1 MHSGTVWAAVQ
12 LFGRH
17 ATWQEQGLY
26 HVGGRHTTW
35 QEQDLAHGG
44 GRHCHL
50 AGTGLGSC
58 WWQAHYLAR
67 TGAWFMLVAATTTW
81 QLLGS
86 CWWQAQYSVGERL
99 HCWVQVRSLFFQ
111 KRFQLHFAVLKY
123 TVFQNKSIISFV
135 PVSLNSIR
143 RTSFKAQSVK
153 ITAQS
158 TCQSQS
164 TIQETESENKILY
177 RSVRITPKT
186 QFTPFIFR
194 NGLDRRK

>member
-1 MHSGTVWAAVQ
+1 MINASRPMPVLDAESNSKPIGINLQTALDTKQCLHRRQESQYQIFEYVEFAQMHSGTVWAAVQ

-17 ATWQEQGLY
+17 GTWQEQGLY

-111 KRFQLHFAVLKY
+111 KRFRLQFW
-123 TVFQNKSIISFV
+123 N
-135 PVSLNSIR
+135 
-143 RTSFKAQSVK
+143 
-153 ITAQS
+153 
-158 TCQSQS
+158 
-164 TIQETESENKILY
+164 
-177 RSVRITPKT
+177 T
-186 QFTPFIFR
+186 QFFKT
-194 NGLDRRK
+194 NLS